1 MCGDHPGVC
10 VCPCHDC
17 FTETDR
23 VHSDRFAQVYEVDNK
38 RVSMAAIVAFE
49 CDRAQRDEQ
58 RRYSRIDPCITDQ
71 KFLFSFK
78 GEPGPLC
85 ATLTQKEFA
94 PLGYIEQHR
103 GLDDGLFLSIESG
116 AFMHSDVKQEDG
128 SHARMFP
135 TCANPTPTKVRQYVD
150 SLRWAEK
157 RKIKASAQASE
168 AHRMG
173 AFQMDMV
180 NSFVKLAT
188 CRLDRGHPCYGMD
201 FDAIMS
207 GGKQAAEDKF
217 ELIQACFERK
227 A

>member
-1 MCGDHPGVC
+1 
-10 VCPCHDC
+10 
-17 FTETDR
+17 
-23 VHSDRFAQVYEVDNK
+23 VDNK
-38 RVSMAAIVAFE
+38 KVSMAAIVAFE

-58 RRYSRIDPCITDQ
+58 RRYSRIDPSITDQ

-85 ATLTQKEFA
+85 ATLTQKDFA

-135 TCANPTPTKVRQYVD
+135 ECSNPTPDKARRYVD
-150 SLRWAEK
+150 SLRVSEK
-157 RKIKASAQASE
+157 RKITASSTE
-168 AHRMG
+168 ARKMG

-180 NSFVKLAT
+180 NRFVKLAT
-188 CRLDRGHPCYGMD
+188 CRLDRRHPCYGMD
-201 FDAIMS
+201 FDAIIE
-207 GGKQAAEDKF
+207 GDREAAEARF
-217 ELIQACFERK
+217 ESIK
-227 A
+227 AHLEDRGRGRL